1 MFTQEGDRMGGMGGM
16 GGMGRMGIVGIVGI
30 LGIMGLLDLR
40 LLSGW
45 SVSESGDGFW
55 GK

>member
-1 MFTQEGDRMGGMGGM
+1 MGIIGGM
-16 GGMGRMGIVGIVGI
+16 GI
-30 LGIMGLLDLR
+30 LGIMGGMDGMGILDLR
-40 LLSGW
+40 LLLVW